1 MLEEL
6 HVHKVECM
14 YHMYVLGITGD
25 CDGHAV
31 ASEAN
36 WKWGGLDI
44 SENFQQ
50 GKKRGDGYGYVLLC
64 KTNGGGGD
72 SNAFDDSLFHWT
84 FIKYTTTKFFSTRV
98 CTGELVMIDWHTKYW
113 FNFWHSWI
121 KSWRWWGVPEILF
134 AHCEPN
140 KQ

>member
-1 MLEEL
+1 MHVL
-6 HVHKVECM
+6 HVCIGYHWWLWWPCSGVRSELKVRWAR
-14 YHMYVLGITGD
+14 HIRKLPTR
-25 CDGHAV
+25 
-31 ASEAN
+31 
-36 WKWGGLDI
+36 KKKGGWLWI
-44 SENFQQ
+44 CLTLQ
-50 GKKRGDGYGYVLLC
+50 KKM
-64 KTNGGGGD
+64 GGGD
-72 SNAFDDSLFHWT
+72 SNAFNDSLFHWT

>member
-1 MLEEL
+1 MHVL
-6 HVHKVECM
+6 HVCIGYYWWLWWPCNGVRSELKVRWAR
-14 YHMYVLGITGD
+14 HIRKLPTR
-25 CDGHAV
+25 
-31 ASEAN
+31 
-36 WKWGGLDI
+36 KKKGGWLWI
-44 SENFQQ
+44 CLTLQ
-50 GKKRGDGYGYVLLC
+50 KKM
-64 KTNGGGGD
+64 GGGD

-84 FIKYTTTKFFSTRV
+84 FIKYTTAKFFSTRV

>member
-1 MLEEL
+1 MHVLHECIGYYWWLWWPCSGVRSEL
-6 HVHKVECM
+6 KVRWAR
-14 YHMYVLGITGD
+14 HIRKLPTR
-25 CDGHAV
+25 
-31 ASEAN
+31 
-36 WKWGGLDI
+36 KKKGGWLWI
-44 SENFQQ
+44 CLTLQ
-50 GKKRGDGYGYVLLC
+50 KKM
-64 KTNGGGGD
+64 GGGGD